1 MRSAKNLPYLLLGHF
16 FLLLGFVGLFLPLL
30 PTTPFILLS
39 AFFYS
44 KGSTRMHQWLLGSKY
59 FGSLIEDW
67 NKKGAIN
74 IKAKIL
80 STIMIV
86 LLFSYSLFLL
96 QVILILKFVVAL
108 IGVLVLGFI
117 LSRPSS

>member
-1 MRSAKNLPYLLLGHF
+1 MKSAKNLPYLLLGHF
-16 FLLLGFVGLFLPLL
+16 FLLLGCIGLFLPLL

-39 AFFYS
+39 AFSYS
-44 KGSTRMHQWLLGSKY
+44 KGSARMHQWLLSSKY

-86 LLFSYSLFLL
+86 LFFSYSLFFL
-96 QVILILKFVVAL
+96 QVVLVIKIVVAL
-108 IGVLVLGFI
+108 IGILVLAFI
-117 LSRPSS
+117 LSRPGH